1 MTHPLD
7 LPIAELASRVAR
19 GEVSAESVTEESL
32 SRIHAK
38 SELNAL
44 LHVANGA
51 ALGAAR
57 ALDARRARGETLG
70 PLAGVPIAVKDALC
84 TFDQPT
90 TSGSKILVRAKAG
103 SAASSPEGGWR
114 PPYDATV
121 VARLRAAGA
130 IIVGKTNMDELAMG
144 SSNEN
149 SAFGPV
155 RNPWDPSR
163 TPGGS
168 SGGSA
173 ASVAAR
179 LVAGALGSDTG
190 GSIRQPAGL
199 TGIVGVKP
207 TYGRVSRQGLV
218 AFASSLD
225 QVGPFAAD
233 VRSAARLLEVI
244 AGRDSLDSTSSSLA
258 IGRYEAACDRPI
270 RGLRIG
276 VPREYFAEGLDA
288 EVEES
293 VRAAISAL
301 KSEGCTVHDVDMPH
315 TRYGLA
321 TYYVVATAEASSNLA
336 RLDGVRFGLRTEA
349 PGADLAALYASTR
362 GAGFGAEVKRR
373 IMLGTYALAAG
384 YYDAY
389 YKKAQQV
396 RTLIKR
402 DFDEAFTQVDALLTP
417 ISPTPAFKLGEKVDD
432 PVKMY
437 LSDVYTLPASLAG
450 VCALS
455 VPCAPAPKTA
465 ARPLLPIGLQVIAP
479 SFAEERMFQ
488 VAAAWERVS
497 PARALHP
504 PP

>member
-7 LPIAELASRVAR
+7 LPIAELASLVSR
-19 GEVSAESVTEESL
+19 GEVSAESVTAESL
-32 SRIHAK
+32 LRTRGGK
-38 SELNAL
+38 ELNAL
-44 LHVANGA
+44 LHVASDA
-51 ALGAAR
+51 ALAAAR
-57 ALDARRARGETLG
+57 ELDRRRAAGESLG
-70 PLAGVPIAVKDALC
+70 PLAGVPVAVKDALC

-90 TSGSKILVRAKAG
+90 TSGSKILVRAVAG
-103 SAASSPEGGWR
+103 APANSPEGGWR

-130 IIVGKTNMDELAMG
+130 VIVGKANMDELAMG

-179 LVAGALGSDTG
+179 MVAGSLGSDTG

-207 TYGRVSRQGLV
+207 TYGRVSRHGLV

-225 QVGPFAAD
+225 QVGPFAPD

-244 AGRDSLDSTSSSLA
+244 AGRDGLDSTSSSLPV
-258 IGRYEAACDRPI
+258 GSYEAACEAPI
-270 RGLRIG
+270 KGLRIG

-288 EVEES
+288 EVEAS
-293 VRAAISAL
+293 VRAAIAAL
-301 KSEGCTVHDVDMPH
+301 EREGCSIHDVDMPH

-349 PGADLAALYASTR
+349 PGADLAALYAATR

-396 RTLIKR
+396 RTLMKR
-402 DFDEAFTQVDALLTP
+402 DFDEAFGRVDALITP
-417 ISPTPAFKLGEKVDD
+417 ISPTPAFKLGEKLDD

-455 VPCAPAPKTA
+455 VPCAPAPATRE
-465 ARPLLPIGLQVIAP
+465 RPSLPIGLQVIAP

-497 PARALHP
+497 PARGLRP
-504 PP
+504 PS